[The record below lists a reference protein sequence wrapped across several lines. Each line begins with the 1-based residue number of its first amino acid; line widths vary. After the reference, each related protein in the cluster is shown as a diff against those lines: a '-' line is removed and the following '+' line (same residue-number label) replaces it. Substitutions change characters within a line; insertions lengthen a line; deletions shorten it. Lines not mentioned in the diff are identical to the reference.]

1 MAVVQDDGVFG
12 LPERADGARLV
23 GMVALA
29 QVSFDLFQRHFF
41 AFGFQLLVA
50 PLRADRR
57 VGRHED
63 FQFGVREYD
72 GADIASVH
80 HDPFLPS
87 QLLLLPDELLAY
99 GSNAAD
105 FADQVADFDAA
116 NPFFDVF
123 AVQEDIAR
131 SAFGVECERDL
142 YLGKHRDQQRFVHV
156 PVLYGAVPQAV
167 QRYGPVHRSGV
178 DEYVADPRGD
188 LFRKS
193 AFAAR

>member
-1 MAVVQDDGVFG
+1 MWLLSRTTASSACLSG
-12 LPERADGARLV
+12 LTARV
-23 GMVALA
+23 WSAW
-29 QVSFDLFQRHFF
+29 SRS
-41 AFGFQLLVA
+41 
-50 PLRADRR
+50 RR
-57 VGRHED
+57 FR
-63 FQFGVREYD
+63 
-72 GADIASVH
+72 ST
-80 HDPFLPS
+80 S
-87 QLLLLPDELLAY
+87 
-99 GSNAAD
+99 
-105 FADQVADFDAA
+105 DFDAA